1 MVQVRKAH
9 EGTSV
14 TIKAQ
19 HYETGNWWRYGDG
32 HYDGTILSNRGGG
45 WERSWNVRWDHG
57 RIQREGFSAVGAGW
71 VR

>member
-19 HYETGNWWRYGDG
+19 HYEAGNWWRYGDG
-32 HYDGTILSNRGGG
+32 HCDGTIL
-45 WERSWNVRWDHG
+45 
-57 RIQREGFSAVGAGW
+57 GFW
-71 VR
+71 

>member
-1 MVQVRKAH
+1 MVQVRKVH

-32 HYDGTILSNRGGG
+32 HYGGTILSFGEVGGRGVGMSDG
-45 WERSWNVRWDHG
+45 ITEEYSG
-57 RIQREGFSAVGAGW
+57 RGSAPSALVG
-71 VR
+71 